1 MDTPLNELPANKRFQ
16 AHCASVITALNN
28 VIDFLHDPGLMEASL
43 IGLVER
49 HKKRGQTKEEFQV
62 REWKLENR
70 ARYIYITS
78 EKRLLLTFITE
89 WRIKMEH
96 LSITISL
103 SLKYQRI
110 FVEYFVTIFFSFFLY
125 LEIWKSKLD
134 IINIYI
140 YMWIY
145 VKDMI
150 IRREEDPFFDKS
162 LFSRFPELE
171 GSNVGSSSPSVGEA
185 IHAGS
190 SRGVE
195 QNFGHDVR
203 ENISGFRF
211 LKNEFIRYYFF
222 LSL

>member
-1 MDTPLNELPANKRFQ
+1 
-16 AHCASVITALNN
+16 
-28 VIDFLHDPGLMEASL
+28 
-43 IGLVER
+43 
-49 HKKRGQTKEEFQV
+49 
-62 REWKLENR
+62 
-70 ARYIYITS
+70 
-78 EKRLLLTFITE
+78 
-89 WRIKMEH
+89 MEH
-96 LSITISL
+96 FSITISL

-134 IINIYI
+134 ITNIYI
-140 YMWIY
+140 YVNICKRY
-145 VKDMI
+145 DNKKG
-150 IRREEDPFFDKS
+150 RRSFFDKS

>member
-134 IINIYI
+134 ITNIYI
-140 YMWIY
+140 YIY
-145 VKDMI
+145 VNICKRYDNKKG
-150 IRREEDPFFDKS
+150 RRSFFWQVS
-162 LFSRFPELE
+162 VFPISRTW
-171 GSNVGSSSPSVGEA
+171 
-185 IHAGS
+185 
-190 SRGVE
+190 R
-195 QNFGHDVR
+195 
-203 ENISGFRF
+203 
-211 LKNEFIRYYFF
+211 K
-222 LSL
+222 

>member
-1 MDTPLNELPANKRFQ
+1 MTNFRFFKKYPEYQRYFTAFMDTPLNELPANKRFQ

-110 FVEYFVTIFFSFFLY
+110 FVEYFVTIFFSFSLY

-134 IINIYI
+134 ITNIYI

-150 IRREEDPFFDKS
+150 IRREEDPFLTS
-162 LFSRFPELE
+162 LCFPD
-171 GSNVGSSSPSVGEA
+171 
-185 IHAGS
+185 
-190 SRGVE
+190 
-195 QNFGHDVR
+195 F
-203 ENISGFRF
+203 
-211 LKNEFIRYYFF
+211 
-222 LSL
+222 

>member
-1 MDTPLNELPANKRFQ
+1 
-16 AHCASVITALNN
+16 
-28 VIDFLHDPGLMEASL
+28 
-43 IGLVER
+43 
-49 HKKRGQTKEEFQV
+49 
-62 REWKLENR
+62 
-70 ARYIYITS
+70 
-78 EKRLLLTFITE
+78 
-89 WRIKMEH
+89 
-96 LSITISL
+96 
-103 SLKYQRI
+103 
-110 FVEYFVTIFFSFFLY
+110 
-125 LEIWKSKLD
+125 
-134 IINIYI
+134 
-140 YMWIY
+140 
-145 VKDMI
+145 MI

-222 LSL
+222 FSLSNLVS